1 MGGAH
6 LHALDRRWEEL
17 THTGSQM
24 GGAHLNTLDHGWEE
38 LIYTHWITDGRNSHT
53 LDHRWEELTYTHC
66 VPHTLDLGWEE
77 LTYTQWI
84 TDGRNSLTHIG
95 SQMGGAH
102 LHTLDHRCEELSYRH
117 WIIDGRSS
125 LTRTGSQMGGAH
137 LHTLDHRWEEL
148 TYTYWIT
155 DERTHTGSRIIMI
168 LEWLNQSENEHFP
181 LVRILLYTALT
192 ICKVTK
198 IGDHPG
204 RYTHKTKHMWEMK
217 STALF
222 SWYRG
227 LRDGTM
233 WTHELTWKNVDNN
246 KTQPTM
252 INPDH
257 NKIWTIGSG
266 DYRGLL

>member
-1 MGGAH
+1 MGG
-6 LHALDRRWEEL
+6 
-17 THTGSQM
+17 TH
-24 GGAHLNTLDHGWEE
+24 
-38 LIYTHWITDGRNSHT
+38 THWITDGRNSHT
-53 LDHRWEELTYTHC
+53 LCPTHTGSRMGGAHLHTVDHRWEE
-66 VPHTLDLGWEE
+66 
-77 LTYTQWI
+77 
-84 TDGRNSLTHIG
+84 LTHIG

-181 LVRILLYTALT
+181 LVRISLLYTALT

-204 RYTHKTKHMWEMK
+204 RYIHKTKHMWEMK